1 MTEADFMSIGEPAE
15 EETEATEETT
25 ETAETAEETENPD
38 GEETEETEETTEEQT
53 EEEGEQPPA
62 PPQIDPDEA
71 RRRAE
76 AFRQRMD
83 YDREVRNVLGKVNPY
98 NGQVIQTVEDFEAYR
113 QAHNQAQ
120 QRANTS
126 NLFERIQQGT
136 ASPEEFD
143 SYVQNIVRQQMSSS
157 PDIQRVKLAADKAER
172 AERQAK
178 LDSGR
183 SRMQADIDALNKE
196 FPDCGIK
203 TVEDIKDT
211 AMIGYLRQGLTV
223 ADAYYLT
230 HRKEITAKQQA
241 AAKQAVIN
249 QTAGKAHL
257 KTTSGQAAEEMGVT
271 EEMIDAFRPFY
282 PKATRAELV
291 KMCKRYGNL

>member
-15 EETEATEETT
+15 EETEETA

-38 GEETEETEETTEEQT
+38 GEETEETTEEQT

-83 YDREVRNVLGKVNPY
+83 YEREVRNVLGKVNPY

-136 ASPEEFD
+136 ASPDEFD
-143 SYVQNIVRQQMSSS
+143 AYVQNIVRQQMSSS
-157 PDIQRVKLAADKAER
+157 PDIQRVKLAADKAEQ

-257 KTTSGQAAEEMGVT
+257 KTTSGQAAEEISVPDEVVQMYKNLMPDMT
-271 EEMIDAFRPFY
+271 MKQIYEDYR
-282 PKATRAELV
+282 
-291 KMCKRYGNL
+291 KRI